1 MDLEGRIAG
10 LLAAADLR
18 GAATL
23 SIEGY
28 GPEVLGFLVTLFGN
42 ESDAS
47 EAFGQASEDLWAGLG
62 RFQGRCS
69 LRTWFYTLARNAA
82 ARLQRSPER
91 RAARRKVSLGFVAD
105 VAERVRSQTLP
116 HLRTDIKDR
125 VASIR
130 DALPEEDRALLVLR
144 VDREMSWSDVARIHA
159 GDDASEEELAR
170 VAARLRKRFQSI
182 KEEIRRR
189 AKQSG
194 LLPDDEP

>member
-28 GPEVLGFLVTLFGN
+28 GPEVLGFLVVLLRN
-42 ESDAS
+42 EDDAS
-47 EAFGQASEDLWAGLG
+47 EVFALATEDLWAGLG
-62 RFQGRCS
+62 RFEGRCS

-82 ARLQRSPER
+82 SRLRRSAER
-91 RAARRKVSLGFVAD
+91 RAAGRKVSLEFVAD
-105 VAERVRSQTLP
+105 LAERVRSQTLP
-116 HLRTDIKDR
+116 HLRTDVKDR

-130 DALPEEDRALLVLR
+130 DSLPEDDRALLVLR
-144 VDREMSWSDVARIHA
+144 VDRDMSWTDVARIYA
-159 GDDASEEELAR
+159 EDDASEEELAR

-189 AKQSG
+189 ARQSG
-194 LLPDDEP
+194 LLPDDEQ